1 MIIIH
6 DISELMTEQVE
17 QNVLQNILIESSFH
31 ASACGEEET
40 TMLYKCFFVVFF
52 FLLYVEHLKVTERF
66 VFLFFLWR
74 QTFIYWSLCN
84 TKPFLRHATHF
95 LFVIASLLPPSV
107 DQIWNFLS
115 QTTQLCSSC
124 CSPF

>member
-40 TMLYKCFFVVFF
+40 TMFYKCFFVVFF
-52 FLLYVEHLKVTERF
+52 FFALCGTFEGNRTFCFF
-66 VFLFFLWR
+66 VFFMEAD
-74 QTFIYWSLCN
+74 IYILV
-84 TKPFLRHATHF
+84 FM
-95 LFVIASLLPPSV
+95 
-107 DQIWNFLS
+107 
-115 QTTQLCSSC
+115 
-124 CSPF
+124 